1 MAHVGS
7 PADVPD
13 DFGIKG
19 NLPSCQ
25 EIILPTFD
33 TGKTSN

>member
-1 MAHVGS
+1 MAHAGS

-19 NLPSCQ
+19 NLPNCQ
-25 EIILPTFD
+25 EIVLQTFN
-33 TGKTSN
+33 TGKMSN